1 MNYSGVI
8 CPTQKEPELTYRS
21 HRHSGCAGLADCLA
35 VGLPGRHH
43 TQVNSRVGE
52 R

>member
-8 CPTQKEPELTYRS
+8 CPTQKEPELTCSSYP
-21 HRHSGCAGLADCLA
+21 HSGFVGLADCLA